1 MNSQLHQCQELWR
14 DYNLDVLPALY
25 ATLDEDTFIARP
37 SFCCHHSLVFI
48 ISFGSHPAFFLL
60 FLCFLLRSIQIAR
73 VAMGKWQNIDLMVSA
88 TCVAGSVLSPRLFF
102 CFGFYF
108 LFQHKDA
115 IVLYY
120 SVSPDTQQA
129 ELNGG
134 TAKSWSKPRSVSQ
147 FKADLTCKNQLQAE
161 KTDGKPNSC
170 ASRRFIIMQLHWLT
184 QIHPEFEFQPDPNYV
199 IKNALKNVEKILRD
213 L

>member
-1 MNSQLHQCQELWR
+1 MNSQLHQCQELLR

-25 ATLDEDTFIARP
+25 AALDEDIFIARP
-37 SFCCHHSLVFI
+37 SFCCHHRLVFI

-60 FLCFLLRSIQIAR
+60 FFFFLLRSIQIAR
-73 VAMGKWQNIDLMVSA
+73 VAMGKWQNIDLMVPA
-88 TCVAGSVLSPRLFF
+88 TCVAGSVSSSRLFF
-102 CFGFYF
+102 FWFWF
-108 LFQHKDA
+108 VVFFRFQHKEA

-134 TAKSWSKPRSVSQ
+134 TAKSWSKTRSVSQ

-170 ASRRFIIMQLHWLT
+170 ASRRFIIMQLH
-184 QIHPEFEFQPDPNYV
+184 
-199 IKNALKNVEKILRD
+199 
-213 L
+213 